1 MLHLAKT
8 LFQRTKAPSK
18 RNLITHTTWWKHQPQ
33 KPRLQV
39 VKLLSLPT
47 VTTPK
52 RFVFDKVRN
61 ELNQKSE
68 EELLYTRD
76 PLLKYTR
83 DKLHYT
89 NEDKL
94 RYAFWYK
101 KRIEK
106 LRSRTNWFHK
116 IVRLF
121 TDTKRLRMKM
131 ASDFIYLR
139 TKVHCEKPEWQVLG
153 LEPTLTTW
161 FNIMVLHLWMIFIR
175 VHSMKDQFGIGIAQ
189 EMIDAFWD
197 DLEAGVIIFGQTSN
211 YFIISKTMKNY
222 LKAYYGAVIAY
233 EEGIQ
238 KDAVFV
244 DALWRNF
251 FAMQLD
257 PSIVDAQKLA
267 ALTVYARRE
276 LKTLMG
282 SSDEALAV
290 GTINWGTFNLDLGK
304 LA

>member
-1 MLHLAKT
+1 
-8 LFQRTKAPSK
+8 
-18 RNLITHTTWWKHQPQ
+18 
-33 KPRLQV
+33 
-39 VKLLSLPT
+39 
-47 VTTPK
+47 
-52 RFVFDKVRN
+52 
-61 ELNQKSE
+61 
-68 EELLYTRD
+68 
-76 PLLKYTR
+76 
-83 DKLHYT
+83 
-89 NEDKL
+89 
-94 RYAFWYK
+94 
-101 KRIEK
+101 
-106 LRSRTNWFHK
+106 
-116 IVRLF
+116 
-121 TDTKRLRMKM
+121 
-131 ASDFIYLR
+131 
-139 TKVHCEKPEWQVLG
+139 
-153 LEPTLTTW
+153 
-161 FNIMVLHLWMIFIR
+161 MIFIR